1 MSEPTNEATI
11 PAPDAA
17 QAAPALSVA
26 PASPADAA
34 ALRQTCLA
42 ALHRVLDIV
51 VVELQALP
59 VQSGQEALGQARSI
73 LAVCNHALEQGVQR
87 I

>member
-1 MSEPTNEATI
+1 MSEPTNEETTLAPETA
-11 PAPDAA
+11 PAV
-17 QAAPALSVA
+17 PALSVA
-26 PASPADAA
+26 APDPMDAA
-34 ALRQTCLA
+34 AVRQTCLA

-59 VQSGQEALGQARSI
+59 VASGQEALGQARSI